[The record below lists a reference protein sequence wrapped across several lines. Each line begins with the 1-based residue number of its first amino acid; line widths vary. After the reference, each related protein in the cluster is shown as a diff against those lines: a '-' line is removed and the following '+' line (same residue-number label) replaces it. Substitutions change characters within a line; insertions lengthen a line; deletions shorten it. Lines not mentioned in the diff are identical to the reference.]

1 MRSVLVTGGA
11 GYVGSHACKALA
23 EAGFQPVV
31 LDNLSTGH
39 RWAVKWGPL
48 EIGDINDQALV
59 TDLLKRYRV
68 EAVMHFAAYSQVGQS
83 VRDPGLYYANNVGGS
98 LALLQ
103 AMRSA
108 DVNRIVFSS
117 TCATY
122 GMPERLPIREDAAQ
136 NPINPYGRS
145 KLAVEYMLGD
155 FAAAYGLRAAALR
168 YFNAAGAAADAGIGE
183 AHEPETHLIPLVIA
197 TALGQR
203 GPVEIFGE
211 DYPTLDGTCQRDY
224 IHVADLASAHLKA
237 LDLLNGEPALHAFNL
252 GTGQGY
258 SVREIIAAVEKVA
271 GNKVPQKIAPRRA
284 GDPPA
289 LYADPSKALAQL
301 GWKATQSSIAE
312 IVESAWRWHRGGQQ
326 LAV

>member
-1 MRSVLVTGGA
+1 MRAVLVTGGA
-11 GYVGSHACKALA
+11 GYVGSHACKALS
-23 EAGFQPVV
+23 EAGYKPVV

-48 EIGDINDQALV
+48 EQGDINDQAFV
-59 TDLLKRYRV
+59 ADLLKRHKID
-68 EAVMHFAAYSQVGQS
+68 AVMHFAAFSQVGES
-83 VRDPGLYYANNVGGS
+83 VRDPALYYANNVGGS

-108 DVNRIVFSS
+108 GVNRIVFSS

-122 GMPERLPIREDAAQ
+122 GLPDKLPIGEDAPQ
-136 NPINPYGRS
+136 RPINPYGRT

-155 FAAAYGLRAAALR
+155 FASAYGFRCAALR
-168 YFNAAGAAADAGIGE
+168 YFNAAGAAAEAGIGE
-183 AHEPETHLIPLVIA
+183 AHAPETHLIPLVIA

-203 GPVEIFGE
+203 GPVEIYGD
-211 DYPTLDGTCQRDY
+211 DYPTPDGTCQRDY
-224 IHVADLASAHLKA
+224 IHVADLASAHLRA
-237 LDLLNGEPALHAFNL
+237 LDLLEGAPALHAFNL

-258 SVREIIAAVEKVA
+258 SVREIIAAVQNVA
-271 GNKVPQKIAPRRA
+271 GRKVPQKVTERRA

-289 LYADPSKALAQL
+289 LYADPTKARLELRWQAEH
-301 GWKATQSSIAE
+301 SSITE
-312 IVESAWRWHRGGQQ
+312 IVASAWRWHQGGQQ

>member
-1 MRSVLVTGGA
+1 
-11 GYVGSHACKALA
+11 
-23 EAGFQPVV
+23 
-31 LDNLSTGH
+31 
-39 RWAVKWGPL
+39 
-48 EIGDINDQALV
+48 
-59 TDLLKRYRV
+59 
-68 EAVMHFAAYSQVGQS
+68 MHFAAYSQVGQS